1 MISIEWLVLR
11 ILCKFIRIVLSIY
24 YKLDFLIDCVIDFNF
39 SVNWKRVW
47 QLVSGIHHETPES
60 IVMEELLLVSTELQD
75 GILQYRSSSSST
87 VKLEDLLA
95 EKKQQKLL
103 EFTQKLQD
111 LLVCLKKYSVFGL
124 INFYLLA
131 KSYLFRIWTVSNAG
145 KLCVII

>member
-1 MISIEWLVLR
+1 MI
-11 ILCKFIRIVLSIY
+11 
-24 YKLDFLIDCVIDFNF
+24 LIF

-111 LLVCLKKYSVFGL
+111 LLVCLKKYSIFGL